1 MPATEVKALWSRG
14 CVIKTGSVFFY
25 PPSVVPA
32 FITTGMLW
40 NVLILLACCHGYTV
54 NGGFEWALLKWQ
66 IAVGIHSPTPEG
78 NALLLSYSGKYW
90 FNQRCLRMVKT
101 ECCWWI
107 VKWYT
112 GTLPFQ
118 ILPLIPQY
126 WTRLQWEAM
135 HAGSV
140 NTNQLLRYENT
151 WRRKALGLNG
161 RLYKIIG
168 WMRSCEETT
177 DSLWQV
183 GIIFVFDN
191 PGRLI
196 WWLTLIRMDSI

>member
-1 MPATEVKALWSRG
+1 MLSRPG
-14 CVIKTGSVFFY
+14 QFF
-25 PPSVVPA
+25 
-32 FITTGMLW
+32 FIHPLSCR
-40 NVLILLACCHGYTV
+40 LSSPLACCEIGIKIEFFIHLLPWIRCA
-54 NGGFEWALLKWQ
+54 NGGFCRALLKWQ